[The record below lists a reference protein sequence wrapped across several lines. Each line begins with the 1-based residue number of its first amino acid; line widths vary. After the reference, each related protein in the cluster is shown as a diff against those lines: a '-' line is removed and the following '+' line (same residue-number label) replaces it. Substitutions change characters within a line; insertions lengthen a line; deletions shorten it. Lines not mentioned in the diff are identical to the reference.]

1 MGLIAGIA
9 FLLLLFAGNDSVTSL
24 KQIPIALAISVVVG
38 FLVKWLGE
46 LAAWKRRLDR
56 AESAGDQG

>member
-1 MGLIAGIA
+1 VGLIAGIA

-46 LAAWKRRLDR
+46 LAARKR
-56 AESAGDQG
+56 GD